1 MKKVLFIGDLRSAD
15 NYGAVATSEAM
26 INIIGSIERPF
37 DVKYID
43 YRSLYYPTPPN
54 GFLSYVKSNNLS
66 LKRKIVRCM
75 PLSMKKS
82 IKKILGFLKG
92 KRSAQD
98 YYPYKYN
105 QYEDYYS
112 SMMNGSIMQYEK
124 KMLEWADIVIINGEG
139 NIVHGTDSNGK
150 YRMGARYILF
160 MAWMAKTKYNLP
172 TLMVNHTVDPDNCNA
187 FEMIE
192 HIYPLLDKVFVREK
206 LSIGILEK
214 HGVTNVEFVPDALFT
229 FSPDFNN
236 WQPSGYLCD
245 KIDFSKPYICLGDS
259 SGFKNAYSSV
269 PWNVP
274 TVLNE
279 LVKALKGICPQ
290 IVFVSGN
297 TEMEYVD
304 KMGIAGVNIDNCPYE
319 DLIQILHRAT
329 LFISGRWHA
338 SILSCIAKTPI
349 LLWGSDSHKTRS
361 LYPLMEYKYRFFEVS
376 TLPVNIPELV
386 EEAKRIIA
394 DGENIKKTFSQ
405 KVSEYSVLERRN
417 GEILKGYV

>member
-1 MKKVLFIGDLRSAD
+1 M
-15 NYGAVATSEAM
+15 
-26 INIIGSIERPF
+26 
-37 DVKYID
+37 
-43 YRSLYYPTPPN
+43 
-54 GFLSYVKSNNLS
+54 
-66 LKRKIVRCM
+66 
-75 PLSMKKS
+75 
-82 IKKILGFLKG
+82 
-92 KRSAQD
+92 
-98 YYPYKYN
+98 
-105 QYEDYYS
+105 
-112 SMMNGSIMQYEK
+112 
-124 KMLEWADIVIINGEG
+124 
-139 NIVHGTDSNGK
+139 
-150 YRMGARYILF
+150 
-160 MAWMAKTKYNLP
+160 
-172 TLMVNHTVDPDNCNA
+172 
-187 FEMIE
+187 
-192 HIYPLLDKVFVREK
+192 
-206 LSIGILEK
+206 
-214 HGVTNVEFVPDALFT
+214 
-229 FSPDFNN
+229 
-236 WQPSGYLCD
+236 
-245 KIDFSKPYICLGDS
+245 GDS

-405 KVSEYSVLERRN
+405 KVSEYSVLARRN

>member
-139 NIVHGTDSNGK
+139 NIVHGT
-150 YRMGARYILF
+150 
-160 MAWMAKTKYNLP
+160 TP
-172 TLMVNHTVDPDNCNA
+172 MVNT
-187 FEMIE
+187 EWE
-192 HIYPLLDKVFVREK
+192 HVISCSWHGWPK
-206 LSIGILEK
+206 L
-214 HGVTNVEFVPDALFT
+214 
-229 FSPDFNN
+229 
-236 WQPSGYLCD
+236 
-245 KIDFSKPYICLGDS
+245 
-259 SGFKNAYSSV
+259 
-269 PWNVP
+269 
-274 TVLNE
+274 
-279 LVKALKGICPQ
+279 
-290 IVFVSGN
+290 
-297 TEMEYVD
+297 
-304 KMGIAGVNIDNCPYE
+304 NI
-319 DLIQILHRAT
+319 IFRH
-329 LFISGRWHA
+329 
-338 SILSCIAKTPI
+338 
-349 LLWGSDSHKTRS
+349 
-361 LYPLMEYKYRFFEVS
+361 
-376 TLPVNIPELV
+376 
-386 EEAKRIIA
+386 
-394 DGENIKKTFSQ
+394 
-405 KVSEYSVLERRN
+405 
-417 GEILKGYV
+417 